1 MSRFR
6 QVKPS
11 LPTPERPPP
20 RPPPPPPS
28 PASSSASSAS
38 SPAVGGLEVVAS
50 RYEVQR
56 RLGAGSFGSVYLVRD
71 LKAAAAAGG
80 SGGGGEAMCVLK
92 TVPVGELRA
101 DETVHAHT
109 EARLLARLRHPCIVR
124 LHASFLE
131 RDLLCIVTEL
141 CEGGDLDAR
150 LERCRSSRGGA
161 GEALPCDLLL
171 DWLLQ
176 LLFGVHYMHSSCII
190 HRDLKT
196 KNIFLSRN
204 DVIKIGDFG
213 VSRLLQAPAD
223 MASTFTGTP
232 LYMSPEVLQLHAYGA
247 KADVWAVGCVLYEM
261 CALRPAFAASTWV
274 QILRRILEEPAPALP
289 PGFPPALNT
298 ILQRMLSKETSVRP
312 SAEELLHEPFIQQRI
327 QSSLSRLE
335 EQLGAERRQS
345 GVEQQEETSQVPQRK
360 VHLETLRACAQVRAM
375 TPRERMRIRKLQ
387 TADLHA
393 RKLQEVAE
401 DHRLNNLRQRN
412 INRLRNTA
420 NHLTALMNID
430 EAATAAEE
438 EELESLQRSD
448 RRSAGTEGH
457 VGPKTEGHV
466 GPGMEGHVVPK
477 TEGHVGPKTEGHVGP
492 GAGRNSG
499 LAVRDGQ
506 GYEIP
511 DDPALAEILYEDD
524 FEVDSDDT
532 NSTDDDDDDES
543 TTNDSDV
550 RDLLRCFHAV
560 VDAAGDDGS
569 QR

>member
-20 RPPPPPPS
+20 RPPPAPPP
-28 PASSSASSAS
+28 PTVA
-38 SPAVGGLEVVAS
+38 GLGVVAS
-50 RYEVQR
+50 RYEVRR

-71 LKAAAAAGG
+71 LKAAAAAATAGG
-80 SGGGGEAMCVLK
+80 SGGGEAMCVLK

-150 LERCRSSRGGA
+150 LEQCRCSRGGA
-161 GEALPCDLLL
+161 GGVLPCDQIL

-176 LLFGVHYMHSSCII
+176 LLFGVHYMHSSCVI

-247 KADVWAVGCVLYEM
+247 KADIWALGCVLYEM
-261 CALRPAFAASTWV
+261 CTLRPAFAASTWV
-274 QILRRILEEPAPALP
+274 QILRRILEEPGPALP
-289 PGFPPALNT
+289 PGFPPALDAL
-298 ILQRMLSKETSVRP
+298 LQRMLSKETSDRP

-335 EQLGAERRQS
+335 EQLGAERRRC
-345 GVEQQEETSQVPQRK
+345 GAEQGEEETSQVPQRT

-412 INRLRNTA
+412 NNRMRNTA
-420 NHLTALMNID
+420 NHLRALMNID
-430 EAATAAEE
+430 EAATAEE
-438 EELESLQRSD
+438 EELESLRRSD

-457 VGPKTEGHV
+457 VGPGMEGHV
-466 GPGMEGHVVPK
+466 GPGMEGHVGPGM
-477 TEGHVGPKTEGHVGP
+477 EGHVAP
-492 GAGRNSG
+492 GAGGNSG

-524 FEVDSDDT
+524 FEVDSEDST
-532 NSTDDDDDDES
+532 STDDDDDDES

-560 VDAAGDDGS
+560 VNSAGDGGGS
-569 QR
+569 HR